1 MRQPKTLIENPVSRL
16 TAKHNT
22 MKKNYEL
29 PESEE
34 IIFRVENNFLQ
45 SGEVGPIHGGE
56 DPNDDPGVT
65 G

>member
-1 MRQPKTLIENPVSRL
+1 
-16 TAKHNT
+16 

-45 SGEVGPIHGGE
+45 TGSVGDMPGGE
-56 DPNDDPGVT
+56 DPDPND
-65 G
+65 

>member
-1 MRQPKTLIENPVSRL
+1 
-16 TAKHNT
+16 

-45 SGEVGPIHGGE
+45 TGEVPPIGGGE
-56 DPNDDPGVT
+56 DPNDDPGVS
-65 G
+65 GQ

>member
-1 MRQPKTLIENPVSRL
+1 
-16 TAKHNT
+16 